1 MSRNATTFMRRLGVR
16 VRKTYHE
23 LDYAQRRM
31 FEIRTG
37 VPFVSAP
44 SSRRR

>member
-1 MSRNATTFMRRLGVR
+1 MSRNATTFMRRLSVH

-31 FEIRTG
+31 FELRTG
-37 VPFVSAP
+37 VPSTAAHH
-44 SSRRR
+44 SRQR